1 MEEEVFVLCHTES
14 IDLVD
19 MTSKHPI
26 IQLPVYTHSM
36 AGRLMVLSLAQAVA
50 GFHGV
55 EAVAGFSVAGEGF
68 VDGNSKELVAWGPSM
83 EPNPLTPLGEKGN
96 LPNGRHG

>member
-1 MEEEVFVLCHTES
+1 MEGPFMVPF
-14 IDLVD
+14 LV
-19 MTSKHPI
+19 
-26 IQLPVYTHSM
+26 
-36 AGRLMVLSLAQAVA
+36 QAVA

-83 EPNPLTPLGEKGN
+83 KLGGSVDSLKVSRISPGV
-96 LPNGRHG
+96 